1 MKKKAIGAAL
11 LTLAGAVSA
20 QSSVNLFGLIDL
32 NLTNAKAGNSAGGQ
46 GLTTM
51 NDGTANGLNGSR
63 WGIRASEDL
72 GGGLKAGVLL
82 ESGILADT
90 GTAAQGGRAFGRQIF
105 ASLGS
110 NAAGELRLGRQY
122 ILSDSVV
129 GQGNPFGN
137 ALVNNPTTSVT
148 NMGRNLPVFLNA
160 PRADNAIQYQT
171 PTMGGITGAFQW
183 APGEGVS
190 DKFQGARVVYA
201 QAPLYV
207 GMSYEWNQPRAGG
220 ASTNKSLSLSA
231 NYDFGRFKLLGG
243 IQRNRDLTTTS
254 GNGAAVGVSN
264 RIVTGANTFTMT
276 RNDGVTVGVEVPLG
290 KTTLGVNYT
299 RATYKS
305 AATDEADLG
314 KLALAARYGLS
325 KNTFL
330 YTGISIATGD
340 LKDYISQKRV
350 VQLGMRTAF

>member
-1 MKKKAIGAAL
+1 MKKLAITAAL
-11 LTLAGAVSA
+11 LTLAGASSA
-20 QSSVNLFGLIDL
+20 QSSVNLFGMIDL
-32 NLTNAKAGNSAGGQ
+32 NLTNAKAGSTAGGQ
-46 GLTTM
+46 SLTTM
-51 NDGTANGLNGSR
+51 NDGTLNGLNGSR

-72 GGGLKAGVLL
+72 GGGLRAGALL

-105 ASLGS
+105 VSLASD
-110 NAAGELRLGRQY
+110 AAGELRLGRQY

-160 PRADNAIQYQT
+160 PRADNTVQYQT
-171 PTMGGITGAFQW
+171 PNLSGFTGAFQW

-190 DKFQGARVVYA
+190 DKFYGARVAYA
-201 QAPLYV
+201 AAPLYV
-207 GMSYEWNQPRAGG
+207 GLAYEWNKPRTGG

-231 NYDFGRFKLLGG
+231 NYNFGSFKLLGG
-243 IQRNRDLTTTS
+243 LQRNRDLTTTS

-264 RIVTGANTFTMT
+264 LIVTGDTTFTMNQ
-276 RNDGVTVGVEVPLG
+276 NDGVTVGVEVPLG
-290 KTTLGVNYT
+290 QTTVGLNYT

-305 AATDEADLG
+305 AAANEADLG

-340 LKDYISQKRV
+340 LKDHISQKRV

>member
-1 MKKKAIGAAL
+1 MKKIAVGAAL
-11 LTLAGAVSA
+11 LTLAGAASA
-20 QSSVNLFGLIDL
+20 QSSVNLFGMIDL
-32 NLTNAKAGNSAGGQ
+32 NLTNAKAGSAAGGQ
-46 GLTTM
+46 SLTSM
-51 NDGTANGLNGSR
+51 NDGTLNGLNGSR
-63 WGIRASEDL
+63 WGIRVSEDL
-72 GGGLKAGVLL
+72 GGGLKAGALL
-82 ESGILADT
+82 ESGILADN

-105 ASLGS
+105 VSLASD
-110 NAAGELRLGRQY
+110 AAGELRLGRQY

-160 PRADNAIQYQT
+160 PRADNTVQYQT
-171 PTMGGITGAFQW
+171 PNLSGFTGALQW

-190 DKFQGARVVYA
+190 DRFYGARMVYA
-201 QAPLYV
+201 AAPLYV
-207 GMSYEWNQPRAGG
+207 GLAYEWNKPRAGG
-220 ASTNKSLSLSA
+220 DNTNKSLSLSA
-231 NYDFGRFKLLGG
+231 NYNFGSFKLLGG
-243 IQRNRDLTTTS
+243 LQRNRDLTTTS

-264 RIVTGANTFTMT
+264 LIVTGATTFTMNQ
-276 RNDGVTVGVEVPLG
+276 NDGVTVGVEVPLG
-290 KTTLGVNYT
+290 QTTLGANYT
-299 RATYKS
+299 RATYKN
-305 AATDEADLG
+305 AAGNEADLG

-340 LKDYISQKRV
+340 LKEHISQKRV